1 MYRTLCLQHQVN
13 VNCFVIVLRG
23 NVKFLQFTTPH
34 TYKNLVYFLCQAY
47 KACHQRR
54 PNTVHLLYK
63 KNYSS
68 STTTLKVCST
78 MTTRSNCINVYASHP
93 EAVKTVKQTCLISA
107 PVLYSPSRRP
117 ILPYPS
123 HRSLTCVT
131 GEYRKFPSLQNCQ
144 DFGASYR
151 KISAMKAKGF
161 CEICWLQGHLLSL
174 NSYNATC
181 IFPPQT
187 GCPQVFASQ
196 TCR

>member
-1 MYRTLCLQHQVN
+1 
-13 VNCFVIVLRG
+13 
-23 NVKFLQFTTPH
+23 
-34 TYKNLVYFLCQAY
+34 
-47 KACHQRR
+47 
-54 PNTVHLLYK
+54 
-63 KNYSS
+63 
-68 STTTLKVCST
+68 

-161 CEICWLQGHLLSL
+161 CEICWL
-174 NSYNATC
+174 
-181 IFPPQT
+181 
-187 GCPQVFASQ
+187 
-196 TCR
+196 